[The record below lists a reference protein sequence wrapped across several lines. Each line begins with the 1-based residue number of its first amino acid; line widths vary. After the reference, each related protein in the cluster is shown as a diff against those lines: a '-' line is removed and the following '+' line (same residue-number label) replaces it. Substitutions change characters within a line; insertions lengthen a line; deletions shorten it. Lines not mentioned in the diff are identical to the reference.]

1 MPAGFQNR
9 IRSAILA
16 GLILLGL
23 ICLPMISI
31 RQEVS
36 AEAAGRYFAVDFV
49 ISLFRGECRTVPS
62 VLFSVFMLLALLA
75 PVLTLA
81 GALAQKRKWS
91 VAGGFVGTMVPLLLL
106 AVVILEGHIGYVF
119 AAKKSVVC
127 IGLWLNWALSIADY
141 IVSYVDR
148 SERRKGRAV
157 DAAIYVLLASMCVL
171 WLLPFFWLVMQSF
184 RDGKGQF
191 IDTFL
196 PTKYTMNNYKA
207 LFTEF
212 NVMNFPRMFFNTLFI
227 ACCSCVISTF
237 FVLSVSY
244 CTSRLKWKMRKPYM
258 NMAMIL
264 NLFPGFMSMV
274 AVYFILKA
282 LGMTEGNKIPLALII
297 VFSAGAGTGFYVM
310 KGYMDT
316 IPKVLDEAA
325 AIDGCTRW
333 QIFTKITLPLS
344 KPMIVYQVIT
354 SFMAPWVD
362 FIFAKVIVRTE
373 AKYFTVSIGLWSMLE
388 KEYVDTWFVRFCAG
402 AVLVSI
408 PIAILFMVT
417 QKFYQEA
424 MSGSVKG

>member
-1 MPAGFQNR
+1 MAKKQSHSLR
-9 IRSAILA
+9 KKRLA
-16 GLILLGL
+16 GDI
-23 ICLPMISI
+23 
-31 RQEVS
+31 V
-36 AEAAGRYFAVDFV
+36 
-49 ISLFRGECRTVPS
+49 T
-62 VLFSVFMLLALLA
+62 
-75 PVLTLA
+75 
-81 GALAQKRKWS
+81 
-91 VAGGFVGTMVPLLLL
+91 
-106 AVVILEGHIGYVF
+106 YVF
-119 AAKKSVVC
+119 LVLVS
-127 IGLWLNWALSIADY
+127 IIWLI
-141 IVSYVDR
+141 
-148 SERRKGRAV
+148 
-157 DAAIYVLLASMCVL
+157 
-171 WLLPFFWLVMQSF
+171 PFFWLIMQSF

-191 IDTFL
+191 ISTFL
-196 PTKYTMNNYKA
+196 PEKYTFNNYKA

-212 NVMNFPRMFFNTLFI
+212 NVMNFPRMFLNTLFV
-227 ACCSCVISTF
+227 ASCTCVISTF

-282 LGMTEGNKIPLALII
+282 LGMTEGKMIPWALII
-297 VFSAGAGTGFYVM
+297 VFSAGAGSNFYVM

-316 IPKVLDEAA
+316 IPKALDEAA
-325 AIDGCTRW
+325 ALDGCTRW

-344 KPMIVYQVIT
+344 KPMIVYQIIT
-354 SFMAPWVD
+354 SFMGPWVD
-362 FIFAKVIVRTE
+362 FVFAKVIVRTE

-408 PIAILFMVT
+408 PVAILFIIT